1 MQIYKVPYN
10 FRHEE
15 KVFGGYASL
24 RQGIYL
30 ILAIFSLGI
39 IFIPNL
45 LVSIKVVLTAIF
57 ISVFVLCAFLKIE
70 EINADKYFI
79 NILKYFFKKK
89 KFIFMKGRYL

>member
-10 FRHEE
+10 FKHEE

-39 IFIPNL
+39 VFIPNL
-45 LVSIKVVLTAIF
+45 LISIKVVLTAVF
-57 ISVFVLCAFLKIE
+57 ISIFLLCAFLKIE
-70 EINADKYFI
+70 EINADKYFV
-79 NILKYFFKKK
+79 NILKYFFRKR
-89 KFIFMKGRYL
+89 IYIYER

>member
-39 IFIPNL
+39 VFIPNL
-45 LVSIKVVLTAIF
+45 LISIKVVLTAIF
-57 ISVFVLCAFLKIE
+57 ISIFALCAFLKIE
-70 EINADKYFI
+70 EVNADKYFV
-79 NILKYFFKKK
+79 NILKYLFRKK
-89 KFIFMKGRYL
+89 IYIYER

>member
-15 KVFGGYASL
+15 KIFGGYLSL

-30 ILAIFSLGI
+30 ILAIFSSGI

-45 LVSIKVVLTAIF
+45 GTVLKVMLSGGLI
-57 ISVFVLCAFLKIE
+57 IIWCLCAFLKIE
-70 EINADKYFI
+70 EINADKYVV
-79 NILKYFFKKK
+79 NVLKYIIRDKV
-89 KFIFMKGRYL
+89 FIYRR

>member
-10 FRHEE
+10 FKHEE

-39 IFIPNL
+39 VFIPNL
-45 LVSIKVVLTAIF
+45 LISIKVVLTAVF
-57 ISVFVLCAFLKIE
+57 ISIFLLCAFLKIE

-79 NILKYFFKKK
+79 NILKYFFRKK
-89 KFIFMKGRYL
+89 IYIYER

>member
-39 IFIPNL
+39 VFIPNL
-45 LVSIKVVLTAIF
+45 LISIKVVLTAFF
-57 ISVFVLCAFLKIE
+57 ISIFALFAFLKIE

-79 NILKYFFKKK
+79 NILKYLFRKK
-89 KFIFMKGRYL
+89 IYIYER